1 MFILMAMTRAGALA
15 GLLLVPIRAA
25 AGQPATAA
33 DSLAAAERAVVEASA
48 RDGFAPAITA
58 ALTPDGTILWPGAPV
73 VSGPDLLRRLLSA
86 QKSLDS
92 VRITWQPLGTELAS
106 DGTLG
111 VTWGVV
117 VAVSSGGAARLGRYI
132 AAWRREGAVWR
143 LAAFVPLGLIPSA
156 AVVLPPEIAALR
168 HAPLA
173 AEGPAAAFISAD
185 LAFARLA
192 GDSSAALA
200 FERFAAPD
208 AITLGGGLL
217 NRGPAAIGRSL
228 QGGPPSQWA
237 WHPVLAGAAAS
248 GDLGFTVGESVIR
261 SEGSP
266 ASYGKYLTI
275 WRRLPSGEA
284 RFVTDGGTARPATP

>member
-1 MFILMAMTRAGALA
+1 MSTLNAMTGAGSLA
-15 GLLLVPIRAA
+15 GLLLLPVHAA
-25 AGQPATAA
+25 AGQSSAAA
-33 DSLAAAERAVVEASA
+33 DSLAATERTVIEASA
-48 RDGFAPAITA
+48 RDGFAAAISA
-58 ALTPDGTILWPGAPV
+58 VLTPDGAILWPGAPV
-73 VSGPDLLRRLLSA
+73 VAGPDLVRRLLSA

-111 VTWGVV
+111 VTWGVS
-117 VAVSSGGAARLGRYI
+117 VAVSGGGAARLGRYI
-132 AAWRREGAVWR
+132 AAWRRDAGVWR

-168 HAPLA
+168 HPPLT
-173 AEGPAAAFISAD
+173 AEGPAGAFISAD

-192 GDSSAALA
+192 GDSGAALA

-208 AITLGGGLL
+208 AITFGGGPL

-228 QGGPPSQWA
+228 LGGPPSQWA
-237 WHPVLAGAAAS
+237 WHPVLAGAASS
-248 GDLGFTVGESVIR
+248 GDLGFTIGESVIR
-261 SEGSP
+261 PEGGA

-275 WRRLPSGEA
+275 WRRLPTGEA